1 MLQKNWNVCSC
12 LTEQPSVLDD
22 AEELPGL
29 NHLLGMSVFLLF
41 AGFFCSDLIPV
52 NYICCLIC
60 VHRDRYKDRALCLQS
75 HLCYGV

>member
-41 AGFFCSDLIPV
+41 AGFFVLIL
-52 NYICCLIC
+52 YLLITS
-60 VHRDRYKDRALCLQS
+60 VA
-75 HLCYGV
+75 